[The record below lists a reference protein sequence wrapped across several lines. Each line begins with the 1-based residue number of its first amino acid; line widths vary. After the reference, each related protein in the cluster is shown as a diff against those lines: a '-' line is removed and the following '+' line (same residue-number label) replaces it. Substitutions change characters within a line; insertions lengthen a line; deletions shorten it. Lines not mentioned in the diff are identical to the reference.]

1 MTASS
6 IKNNDADVFGPQFA
20 NDGLTS
26 AYDHNIFTSSRED
39 YPWIQWELPR
49 RIRITGVSIYIR
61 YNWFLGIGEVRAGLD
76 PINSTMRGNNIT
88 SNDVCGT
95 LQDAKRTRY
104 LYSVKCNSTI
114 LARYITVQM
123 TQTSSTLVIN
133 ELQYTTQPRAL
144 FGNFHDSFILF
155 DSLMLTYIQKYHY
168 NLSLALI
175 KI

>member
-61 YNWFLGIGEVRAGLD
+61 YNWFFGIGEVRAGLD
-76 PINSTMRGNNIT
+76 PVNSTLKGNNIT
-88 SNDVCGT
+88 SNDLCGT

-104 LYSVKCNSTI
+104 MYSVKCNSTI

-123 TQTSSTLVIN
+123 TQESSILVIN

-144 FGNFHDSFILF
+144 FGNFAD
-155 DSLMLTYIQKYHY
+155 
-168 NLSLALI
+168 
-175 KI
+175 

>member
-6 IKNNDADVFGPQFA
+6 IKDNDADVFGPQFA

-61 YNWFLGIGEVRAGLD
+61 YNYYFGIGEVRAGLD
-76 PINSTMRGNNIT
+76 PVNSTMRGDNIT
-88 SNDVCGT
+88 SNDLCGT

-104 LYSVKCNSTI
+104 MYSVKCNSTI
-114 LARYITVQM
+114 LARYITVQIS
-123 TQTSSTLVIN
+123 QTSSTLVIN
-133 ELQYTTQPRAL
+133 ELKYTTQPRAL
-144 FGNFHDSFILF
+144 FGNLKDVYILIDS
-155 DSLMLTYIQKYHY
+155 SMVVYI
-168 NLSLALI
+168 
-175 KI
+175 